1 MKLSFCFDGAALLQ
15 DKKILG
21 QLIRA
26 KDSRQKRIIR
36 ERRRKRGVMRKLAL
50 LLAALFLM
58 ANGCVISPRRTVA
71 GGGSG
76 GSNSEFS
83 LSANPTSQSVS
94 AGAAATFTISVRA
107 VNGFTGTV
115 TLSASSASSTVTAS
129 FDNTT
134 ITGGSGTAVLTV
146 STTTTTPSG
155 NVAITVTASD
165 TANSVSQNISVNTSV
180 QAAASMASALVPAA
194 GCVNSPAGSGI
205 QRVSLPFTP
214 DAHGFTAT
222 FDVTP
227 STGAMD
233 ASLGFF
239 SPAPTSH
246 PPLSQ
251 FIHFSPASFVQAA
264 NGDVLIPSTLSYAAG
279 QTYHFRLT
287 ENLPA
292 ATYSVFVTPPGATE
306 IPLGTNLQVPLN
318 QHGATTLN
326 GWGLQV
332 NAPDL
337 ATLAVCNFALR

>member
-1 MKLSFCFDGAALLQ
+1 
-15 DKKILG
+15 
-21 QLIRA
+21 
-26 KDSRQKRIIR
+26 
-36 ERRRKRGVMRKLAL
+36 MRKFAL
-50 LLAALFLM
+50 LLAALFLV
-58 ANGCVISPRRTVA
+58 ANGCVISPRRSVS
-71 GGGSG
+71 GSGSG

-83 LSANPTSQSVS
+83 LSASPTSQSVS

-115 TLSASSASSTVTAS
+115 TLSASSASPTVAPS

-134 ITGGSGTAVLTV
+134 ITGGSGSAVLTV
-146 STTTTTPSG
+146 STTSTTPSG
-155 NVAITVTASD
+155 NIAVTVTASD

-180 QAAASMASALVPAA
+180 QAASMATLVPAA

-214 DAHGFTAT
+214 DGHGFTAT
-222 FDVTP
+222 FDATP
-227 STGAMD
+227 SNGDMD

-239 SPAPTSH
+239 SPTPRPH

-251 FIHFSPASFVQAA
+251 FIHFSPAGFIQAA
-264 NGDVLIPSTLSYAAG
+264 NGDALIPSTLSYSAG

-292 ATYSVFVTPPGATE
+292 ATYSVFVTPPGAAE
-306 IPLGTNLQVPLN
+306 IPLGTNLQVPPN
-318 QHGATTLN
+318 QRGATTLN
-326 GWGLQV
+326 GWGLQINGLQINDLQINGLQV
-332 NAPDL
+332 NGPDL